1 MTEETKS
8 GTTEYTDAEV
18 NKTVENVMTS
28 GVEKANELLSR
39 LDNKDFTFYFFTL
52 DTKGNPVAGVAN
64 IYEHVKVLNEL
75 GYKACIMH
83 EKDDY
88 ALRSQEDDNHMAISD
103 WLGEEYAAL
112 PHISIE
118 GQQLNI
124 SPTDFI
130 IIPEIFANIMDQV
143 KTFPCKKIVF
153 SQAYDYLLELLPVDK
168 RWHTDFGFYDVI
180 TTSQNQA
187 NYISSLFSGIN
198 THIVP
203 VGIAD
208 YFKPSEK
215 PKMPIISIVT
225 RNHGDAKKIA
235 NSFYRQYPIYKFVTF
250 NELRGLPKKQFAEEL
265 GKSCLAVWIDDPSG
279 FGTFPLEAMQS
290 GTPVI
295 GKIPNMIPEWMGD
308 IGDNGET
315 ILRNNGVWTSST
327 INIPELIGT
336 FMKVWFED
344 QVPTNI
350 LEEMDKTNGTYTMEK
365 QRTSIE
371 EVYGTLVTKRKEEF
385 NAMLTEMADAN
396 KLAQDG
402 LATK

>member
-8 GTTEYTDAEV
+8 GMTQEETAET
-18 NKTVENVMTS
+18 NKSVENVMTS
-28 GVEKANELLSR
+28 GEEKANELLSK
-39 LDNKDFTFYFFTL
+39 LDNNDFTFYFFTL

-88 ALRSQEDDNHMAISD
+88 KLHGTEDGMGIDD

-153 SQAYDYLLELLPVDK
+153 SQAYDYLLELLPIDK

-187 NYISSLFSGIN
+187 NYITSLFNGIN

-203 VGIAD
+203 VGVAD

-215 PKMPIISIVT
+215 PKMPIVSIVT
-225 RNHGDAKKIA
+225 RNHGDGKKIA
-235 NSFYRQYPIYKFVTF
+235 NSFYRQFPIYKFVTF
-250 NELRGLPKKQFAEEL
+250 NELRGLPKTQFAEEL

-279 FGTFPLEAMQS
+279 FGTFPIEAMES

-308 IGDNGET
+308 IGENGET
-315 ILRNNGVWTSST
+315 ILKNNGVWTSST

-344 QVPTNI
+344 QVPANI
-350 LEEMDKTNGTYTMEK
+350 LEEMEKTRGTYSMDK
-365 QRTSIE
+365 QRAAIK
-371 EVYGTLVTKRKEEF
+371 EVYGTLVTNRKAEF
-385 NAMLTEMADAN
+385 NSMKAEMVEAK
-396 KLAQDG
+396 KLAERG
-402 LATK
+402 LATN

>member
-1 MTEETKS
+1 MAEETKP
-8 GTTEYTDAEV
+8 E
-18 NKTVENVMTS
+18 KTQE
-28 GVEKANELLSR
+28 ELIAGLINN
-39 LDNKDFTFYFFTL
+39 LDNKDFSFYFFTL
-52 DTKGNPVAGVAN
+52 DTLGNPVAGVAN

-75 GYKACIMH
+75 GYKAYIMH
-83 EKDDY
+83 EKDNY
-88 ALRSQEDDNHMAISD
+88 KLRGDETSMGIDD

-124 SPTDFI
+124 TPSDFI

-153 SQAYDYLLELLPVDK
+153 SQSYDYLLELLPIDK

-180 TTSQNQA
+180 TTSQKQA
-187 NYISSLFSGIN
+187 NYVSSLFNGIN
-198 THIVP
+198 THIIP

-208 YFKPSEK
+208 YFKPSDK
-215 PKMPIISIVT
+215 PKQPIVSILT

-235 NSFYRQYPIYKFVTF
+235 NSFYRQFPIYKFLTF
-250 NELRGLPKKQFAEEL
+250 NELRGLPKTQFAEEL
-265 GKSCLAVWIDDPSG
+265 GKSCLAVWIDDPAG

-290 GTPVI
+290 GTAVI

-308 IGDNGET
+308 VNENGET

-350 LEEMDKTNGTYTMEK
+350 LEAMDETNGTYSMDK
-365 QRTSIE
+365 QRVAIE
-371 EVYGTLVTKRKEEF
+371 EVYATLVTNRKGEF
-385 NAMLTEMADAN
+385 TSMITPAETNAETNA
-396 KLAQDG
+396 
-402 LATK
+402 

>member
-1 MTEETKS
+1 
-8 GTTEYTDAEV
+8 
-18 NKTVENVMTS
+18 
-28 GVEKANELLSR
+28 
-39 LDNKDFTFYFFTL
+39 
-52 DTKGNPVAGVAN
+52 
-64 IYEHVKVLNEL
+64 
-75 GYKACIMH
+75 MH

-88 ALRSQEDDNHMAISD
+88 RLRSEEEDTSMAISD

-124 SPTDFI
+124 SPSDFI
-130 IIPEIFANIMDQV
+130 VIPEIFANIMDQV

-168 RWHTDFGFYDVI
+168 KWHTDFGFYDVI
-180 TTSQNQA
+180 TTTQQQA
-187 NYISSLFSGIN
+187 NYVSSLFSGIN
-198 THIVP
+198 THVIP

-208 YFKPSEK
+208 YFKPSDK
-215 PKMPIISIVT
+215 PKKPIISIVT

-250 NELRGLPKKQFAEEL
+250 NELRGIPKTEFAEML
-265 GKSCLAVWIDDPSG
+265 GESCLAVWIDDPSG

-308 IGDNGET
+308 IGENGET
-315 ILRNNGVWTSST
+315 ILKSNGVWTSST

-350 LEEMDKTNGTYTMEK
+350 LEAIEKTNGDYTMEK
-365 QRTSIE
+365 QRTAIE
-371 EVYGTLVTKRKEEF
+371 DVYGSLVATRKTEF
-385 NAMLTEMADAN
+385 DTMIAQMDETAKVEMGTN
-396 KLAQDG
+396 I
-402 LATK
+402 